1 MTTDIQQKTC
11 ALCGSQHSY
20 ETMMSAFTAGYDDL
34 DTRPPPT
41 RRDGIFTLVH
51 QCPDCGYCAADV
63 SELRPGAESVVKSAE
78 YRRQLHD
85 KRYDGLAN
93 SFLCKAMIE
102 RADGDYAAAAWALI
116 HAAWACD
123 DEGRATASVT
133 CRSSAANTLMVSQD
147 RGQSFAEQDGA
158 DTAILADLLRRSG
171 RTDDA
176 RKVIA
181 EGQRADVEDVIV
193 RVLEYQ
199 SALIDRG
206 DTSCHTIGEAFE
218 DQEKPDNST

>member
-34 DTRPPPT
+34 DTRPPST
-41 RRDGIFTLVH
+41 KREAIFTLVH
-51 QCPDCGYCAADV
+51 QCPDCGYCATDV

-85 KRYDGLAN
+85 KRYDRLAN
-93 SFLCKAMIE
+93 SFLCKAMIDC
-102 RADGDYAAAAWALI
+102 ADG
-116 HAAWACD
+116 
-123 DEGRATASVT
+123 EGRATASVT